1 MRTATAE
8 GEDSPAGLGDGAEE
22 ECVLFQPNHGAGKGE
37 RPGQ

>member
-8 GEDSPAGLGDGAEE
+8 GEDSPAGLGDRAEE

-37 RPGQ
+37 RPG